1 MLDTAGHSEPI
12 FFSGSDTEFASFA
25 LGGTLGNGFK
35 TAVVANALSHIKL
48 LLFTE
53 QNFSPKSTTS
63 MTFQTGL
70 HPTEEVREG
79 AAKVLC
85 LTFYSVKRKQHL
97 STEVQQMEME

>member
-12 FFSGSDTEFASFA
+12 FFSGGDTEFASFA

-63 MTFQTGL
+63 MTSHFRPGCICQ
-70 HPTEEVREG
+70 
-79 AAKVLC
+79 K
-85 LTFYSVKRKQHL
+85 K
-97 STEVQQMEME
+97 

>member
-1 MLDTAGHSEPI
+1 M
-12 FFSGSDTEFASFA
+12 
-25 LGGTLGNGFK
+25 GNGFK

-85 LTFYSVKRKQHL
+85 LTFFSPEKTASEYR
-97 STEVQQMEME
+97 STTDGDGIRPKSWPL